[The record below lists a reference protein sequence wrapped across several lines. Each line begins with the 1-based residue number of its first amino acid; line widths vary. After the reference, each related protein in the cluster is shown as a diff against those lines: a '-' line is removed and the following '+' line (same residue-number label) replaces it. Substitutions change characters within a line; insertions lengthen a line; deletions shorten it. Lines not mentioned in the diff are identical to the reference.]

1 MTYSSP
7 TKTVGDVYN
16 QVKRVFGDESG
27 VQLTNDD
34 IARWINEA
42 QVDLS
47 KQNQILQTTATL
59 PVTGGTA
66 TYSLTSVTPRIDTLA
81 SLLLNGRRVGN
92 IPISQAEESISLADP
107 EGVETGAPQFW
118 YAWGGDITFW
128 PVPNKNYTMTIRYN
142 AQPTAV
148 TTTASDVLSVPDECF
163 TDICNYVLMRAY
175 EMDENAEMMALKQA
189 EYSTSV
195 AERGE
200 QERLAATMTYET
212 NITFELI

>member
-1 MTYSSP
+1 MSYSSP
-7 TKTVGDVYN
+7 TKTVGNVQS

-34 IARWINEA
+34 ITRWINEA
-42 QVDLS
+42 QVDIA
-47 KQNQILQTTATL
+47 KQNQILQTTATMA
-59 PVTGGTA
+59 VTGGTA

-81 SLLLNGRRVGN
+81 SLLLDGRRVGN

-107 EGVETGAPQFW
+107 EGTEEGAPQFW

-128 PVPNKNYTMTIRYN
+128 PNPNKNYTMTIRYN
-142 AQPTAV
+142 AQ
-148 TTTASDVLSVPDECF
+148 TASVTSSPGDVLSVPDECF

-175 EMDENAEMMALKQA
+175 EMDENAEMMAVKQA

>member
-1 MTYSSP
+1 MSYSSP

-34 IARWINEA
+34 IVRWINEA
-42 QVDLS
+42 QVDVA
-47 KQNQILQTTATL
+47 KQNQVMQTTATL

-66 TYSLTSVTPRIDTLA
+66 TYSLTSITPRIDTLA
-81 SLLLNGRRVGN
+81 SLLLDGRRVGN

-107 EGVETGAPQFW
+107 EGTETGAPQFW
-118 YAWGGDITFW
+118 YAWGGDVTFW

-142 AQPTAV
+142 AQPTDI
-148 TTTASDVLSVPDECF
+148 TTTAGDVLSLPDECF

>member
-1 MTYSSP
+1 MSYSSP
-7 TKTVGDVYN
+7 SKTVGDVQS
-16 QVKRVFGDESG
+16 QVKRAFGDESG

-34 IARWINEA
+34 ITRWINEA
-42 QVDLS
+42 QVDIA

-81 SLLLNGRRVGN
+81 SLLLDGRRVGN

-107 EGVETGAPQFW
+107 EGTETGAPQFW

-128 PVPNKNYTMTIRYN
+128 PVPNRNYTMTIRYN
-142 AQPTAV
+142 AQPTNV
-148 TTTASDVLSVPDECF
+148 TTTAADVLSVPDECF

-175 EMDENAEMMALKQA
+175 EMDENAEMMAVKQA

-200 QERLAATMTYET
+200 TERLAATMTYET

>member
-42 QVDLS
+42 QVDLA

-66 TYSLTSVTPRIDTLA
+66 TYSLTSITPRIDTLA
-81 SLLLNGRRVGN
+81 SLLLDGRRVGN

-107 EGVETGAPQFW
+107 EGTETGAPQFW

-128 PVPNKNYTMTIRYN
+128 PVPNKNYIMTIRYN

-148 TTTASDVLSVPDECF
+148 STTAGDVLSVPDECF